1 MKKVIPFCL
10 TLVLICLFALPCS
23 AIDNTGVPW
32 IYRPFKKLG
41 RGVTNLVTSPL
52 EIPNQMYVVSRK
64 EYDESA
70 QTWAVVGGYI
80 AGFFS
85 GFGYAGWRMAAGA
98 YDTITFPF
106 PSYEYSLIE
115 PEFISTEMAT
125 RVEKK
130 EVKKGEKGE
139 EKKEQTTPQSK

>member
-1 MKKVIPFCL
+1 MKKLILFCL
-10 TLVLICLFALPCS
+10 TFVLLCLFSLPCS

-64 EYDESA
+64 EYDEDA

-85 GFGYAGWRMAAGA
+85 GCGYAGWRMGAGA
-98 YDTITFPF
+98 YDLVTFPF
-106 PSYEYSLIE
+106 PSYEYSLID

-130 EVKKGEKGE
+130 QVKKE
-139 EKKEQTTPQSK
+139 EKKEGKVEPQTPQTK

>member
-1 MKKVIPFCL
+1 MKKLFSFFFISL
-10 TLVLICLFALPCS
+10 YICLSSIPS
-23 AIDNTGVPW
+23 IAIDNTGVPW

-41 RGVTNLVTSPL
+41 RGITNLVTSPL

-64 EYDESA
+64 EYEEGT

-85 GFGYAGWRMAAGA
+85 GFGYAGWRMAAGV
-98 YDTITFPF
+98 YDVLTFAF

-115 PEFISTEMAT
+115 PEFISTEMAI

-130 EVKKGEKGE
+130 DE
-139 EKKEQTTPQSK
+139 EKQIKKESSTTQK

>member
-1 MKKVIPFCL
+1 MKKVIVFCL

-32 IYRPFKKLG
+32 IYRSFKKLG

-125 RVEKK
+125 RVDRKK
-130 EVKKGEKGE
+130 EEIIEK
-139 EKKEQTTPQSK
+139 SL

>member
-1 MKKVIPFCL
+1 M
-10 TLVLICLFALPCS
+10 
-23 AIDNTGVPW
+23 
-32 IYRPFKKLG
+32 
-41 RGVTNLVTSPL
+41 TNLVTSPL

-64 EYDESA
+64 EYDESS
-70 QTWAVVGGYI
+70 QTWAVVGGYV

-98 YDTITFPF
+98 YDVITFPF
-106 PSYEYSLIE
+106 PSYEYSLID

-130 EVKKGEKGE
+130 T
-139 EKKEQTTPQSK
+139 EKKEKTPEQVK

>member
-1 MKKVIPFCL
+1 MKKVILFGV
-10 TLVLICLFALPCS
+10 TVVLISLFSLPCS
-23 AIDNTGVPW
+23 ALDNTGVPW

-41 RGVTNLVTSPL
+41 RGMTNLVTSPL

-64 EYDESA
+64 EYDESS
-70 QTWAVVGGYI
+70 QTWAVVGGYV

-98 YDTITFPF
+98 YDVITFPF
-106 PSYEYSLIE
+106 PSYEYSLID

-130 EVKKGEKGE
+130 T
-139 EKKEQTTPQSK
+139 EKKEKTPEQVK